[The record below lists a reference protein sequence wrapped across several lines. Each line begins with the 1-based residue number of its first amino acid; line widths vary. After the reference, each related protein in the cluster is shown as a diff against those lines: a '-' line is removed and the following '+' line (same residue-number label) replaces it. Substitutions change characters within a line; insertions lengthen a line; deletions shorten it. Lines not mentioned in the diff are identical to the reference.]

1 MREYQDHLA
10 PCGHSRNIVVY
21 LVFWDVLLKDQWEAR
36 DGIHGTVGLGVCAGT
51 GSVCLALPFGI
62 ELVSS
67 KVESL
72 PQENPLPSLLLS
84 AVW

>member
-1 MREYQDHLA
+1 M
-10 PCGHSRNIVVY
+10 
-21 LVFWDVLLKDQWEAR
+21 
-36 DGIHGTVGLGVCAGT
+36 HGTVGLGVCAGT
-51 GSVCLALPFGI
+51 GGVCLALPFGI